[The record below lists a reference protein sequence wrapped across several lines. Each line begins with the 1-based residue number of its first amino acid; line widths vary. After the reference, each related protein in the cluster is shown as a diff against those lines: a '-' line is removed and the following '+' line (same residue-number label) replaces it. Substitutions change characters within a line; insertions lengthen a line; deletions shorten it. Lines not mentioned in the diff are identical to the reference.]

1 MDEVISAIVNALNRA
16 RELSDE
22 SKEYFEALGR
32 LNELVTKQRYL
43 VESSPHVQFEADVP
57 MDLYELTI
65 LDKAHRRFMQIIG
78 ILERGPSS
86 MVKSEIEVRSSEMLI
101 RRLDKSSGVVYVEL
115 RKPDLCDIAVI
126 AVVEK
131 YGGIISNIIE
141 EVKKRSRE
149 VAEEYRRVAEIAAAV
164 DAMLR

>member
-1 MDEVISAIVNALNRA
+1 MDDVISAIVNALNRA

-22 SKEYFEALGR
+22 SKEYFRAMER
-32 LNELVTKQRYL
+32 LNELVTKPRYL
-43 VESSPHVQFEADVP
+43 VESSPHMQFEADVP

-65 LDKAHRRFMQIIG
+65 LEKAYRRFIQLIG

-101 RRLDKSSGVVYVEL
+101 RRLDKSSGVYVDL
-115 RKPDLCDIAVI
+115 RNPDLCDIAVI

-131 YGGIISNIIE
+131 YGGLISKTIE

-149 VAEEYRRVAEIAAAV
+149 VAEEYRRVAEIATAV